1 MGAPYPLARMLP
13 AGKEAIHWQLSCWSK
28 RYSSKQ
34 RREPSSPC
42 SVSSPLHPSIFWQ
55 SIVPSGKG
63 ETCHRAKKGGFGP
76 KEQQIANWHNG
87 CICIYVSKWLKNHLC
102 STYIRALKYQSK
114 SYLRGTENLF
124 LMISLRHWLF
134 ISIAPFV
141 HSGAQFQISP
151 QRLDSYIL
159 LAWDSGVGTE
169 LTSVLIIIH
178 FWPRLCLISCTYEPE
193 SAVYFPWIPH
203 SIWLRVLWNF
213 FKNWIGSKKRVIKL
227 QSLELDR
234 PEFRFQIFHLSFAWP
249 WVHYLIFL
257 KTQFSQ
263 VYKTYLI
270 WLLWGLNETAYKKFN
285 MAHNK
290 SSINGSSY

>member
-1 MGAPYPLARMLP
+1 MKFVKRCRQELYWRKPHTVGTRETCGEADNWDTDETHWEDAHGCTGKTLWKGVCYWAPSCNGMGAPYPLARMLP

-203 SIWLRVLWNF
+203 SI
-213 FKNWIGSKKRVIKL
+213 
-227 QSLELDR
+227 
-234 PEFRFQIFHLSFAWP
+234 
-249 WVHYLIFL
+249 
-257 KTQFSQ
+257 
-263 VYKTYLI
+263 
-270 WLLWGLNETAYKKFN
+270 
-285 MAHNK
+285 
-290 SSINGSSY
+290 